1 MGYEVEN
8 VKTIFKRVKILLH
21 YLLLRDF
28 SLTIKMLVYSAHLV
42 VIPMIAV
49 GFVAYHQS
57 SEVLEKEAQQY
68 SWQIIEQ
75 VKKNLEYYFLDF
87 EISMLKITNHPDMN
101 HFLTMT
107 TSEEI
112 EESGIRS
119 KVQQVLYNAAYS
131 RRDVTGITVI
141 LDDLQVIDTA
151 GVKEYLPADNVKNE
165 YWYKDVP
172 QNGESIIIS
181 RFIKYQGRDEPVIS
195 IVKRLISPRTLKP
208 VGMII
213 TDINFNRISEITEMV
228 TMGKTG
234 YMSILDSQGHY
245 VYHPDTHELG
255 HRAKFHSLESIL
267 ENQSHG
273 SFILDNKKSELL
285 TYSYSSNLGWTMLT
299 LVPYNELTQGS
310 QIIRKSIFGV
320 TIIALII
327 TYLIG
332 ITFASSIIRPI
343 KRLQKFMRKVE
354 TGDFNEQIEV
364 VSKDEIGMLYQGFNR
379 MVIQLKQLLDEIYYT
394 KLKET
399 EMNLRQKEMELHV
412 LQSQLNPHFLY
423 NSLETIRGMALE
435 KDMDDIA
442 SMSAALSRLLR
453 YNLKESSQLI
463 TIKDELEVCELYLQI
478 QKYRFE
484 DRLDFSIDLPD
495 WALKQKI
502 PKFSL
507 QPIIENCIHHG
518 VALTFNQTIIQI
530 RALKETTDSIIL
542 EVEDNGPGLDEEVLQ
557 MIHHDLQYKDIT
569 KGGSQIGVVN
579 VHRRIEYL
587 FGSEYGL
594 WIESECRKGTKVAI
608 RLPMTKE

>member
-1 MGYEVEN
+1 M
-8 VKTIFKRVKILLH
+8 KTLFKRVKILLH
-21 YLLLRDF
+21 YLLLRDS

-57 SEVLEKEAQQY
+57 SDVLEEETQQY

-87 EISMLKITNHPDMN
+87 EISMLRITNHPDMN
-101 HFLTMT
+101 YFLTMT
-107 TSEEI
+107 TRDEI

-119 KVQQVLYNAAYS
+119 EVQQVLYNAAYS
-131 RRDVTGITVI
+131 RRDITGITVI

-151 GVKEYLPADNVKNE
+151 GVKEYLPADNLKHE

-172 QNGESIIIS
+172 KNGESIIIS

-245 VYHPDTHELG
+245 VYHPDPHELG
-255 HRAKFHSLESIL
+255 HRAKFNSLDSIL

-273 SFILDNKKSELL
+273 SFILDNKKRELL

-310 QIIRKSIFGV
+310 QIIRKSIFWV

-343 KRLQKFMRKVE
+343 KRLQKFMKKVE

-463 TIKDELEVCELYLQI
+463 TVKDELEVCELYLQI

-484 DRLDFSIDLPD
+484 DRLDFSIDIPD
-495 WALKQKI
+495 RALKQKI

-518 VALTFNQTIIQI
+518 VAQTFNQTVIQI
-530 RALKETTDSIIL
+530 RALQETTDSIIL
-542 EVEDNGPGLDEEVLQ
+542 EVEDNGPGMDEAVLQ
-557 MIHHDLQYKDIT
+557 RIHHDLKYKDIT
-569 KGGSQIGVVN
+569 KGGTQIGVVN
-579 VHRRIEYL
+579 VHRRIEHL

-594 WIESECRKGTKVAI
+594 WIESECKKGTKVSV
-608 RLPMTKE
+608 RLPMKEEWE

>member
-1 MGYEVEN
+1 M
-8 VKTIFKRVKILLH
+8 KTLVKRVKTLLH
-21 YLLLRDF
+21 YLLLRDS

-49 GFVAYHQS
+49 GVVAYHQS
-57 SEVLEKEAQQY
+57 SDVLEEEAKQY

-87 EISMLKITNHPDMN
+87 EISMLRITNHPDMN
-101 HFLTMT
+101 HFLMMT
-107 TSEEI
+107 TRDEI

-151 GVKEYLPADNVKNE
+151 GVKEYLPADNVKHE

-245 VYHPDTHELG
+245 VYHPDIHELG
-255 HRAKFHSLESIL
+255 QKAKFNSLESIL

-273 SFILDNKKSELL
+273 SFILDNKKRELL

-310 QIIRKSIFGV
+310 QIIRKSIFWV

-354 TGDFNEQIEV
+354 TGDFDEQIEV

-379 MVIQLKQLLDEIYYT
+379 MVIQLKQLLDEIYDT

-463 TIKDELEVCELYLQI
+463 TVKDELEVCKLYLQI

-518 VALTFNQTIIQI
+518 VALTFNQTIIQV

-542 EVEDNGPGLDEEVLQ
+542 EVEDNGPGMDEAVLQ
-557 MIHHDLQYKDIT
+557 MIHHDLQFKDIT

-579 VHRRIEYL
+579 VHRRIEHL

-594 WIESECRKGTKVAI
+594 WIESECKKGTKVSI
-608 RLPMTKE
+608 RLPMEKEWE